1 MCFLSAMLK
10 EKTLHGVFLCFVPS
24 QDLNVSRRP
33 QPTREA
39 SCRTHH
45 VEDGGVLSRPE
56 NHLGLEAGLEVGA
69 LSRDGAASTT
79 ARERRGALASDTG
92 DSCWEAPAVCVSS
105 SSPLTHF
112 LLL

>member
-1 MCFLSAMLK
+1 MCFLSATLK
-10 EKTLHGVFLCFVPS
+10 QNNSFHGVFLRFVPS
-24 QDLNVSRRP
+24 QDLNASKSR
-33 QPTREA
+33 PTGEA

-69 LSRDGAASTT
+69 LSRDGAASAT
-79 ARERRGALASDTG
+79 ARERRAALASDTG
-92 DSCWEAPAVCVSS
+92 DSRWEAPAVLVSS
-105 SSPLTHF
+105 SSPPTHF